1 MKVEALADLAEVFGR
16 TGHEGTAWALAEARK
31 LAALKGNTA
40 AVAAIGQLSGRLYA
54 QPARA
59 G

>member
-1 MKVEALADLAEVFGR
+1 V
-16 TGHEGTAWALAEARK
+16 WALAEARK

-40 AVAAIGQLSGRLYA
+40 AIASLDQLAGRLDA

-59 G
+59 R